1 MNRDIVVVGASA
13 GGIGP
18 LCTLVKELP
27 EDLPAAVFICLHVG
41 SASLLDQVLR
51 SCGKRSVVQA
61 RDDEPYKKGMIYVA
75 PPRVHLAIDA
85 TKTKLLHT
93 ATENRQRPSIDVL
106 FRSAAKACGPRVIG
120 VILSGCLDDGA
131 AGLFVIKGKGGIAIV
146 QDPKDAA
153 VPDMPRAAL
162 KFTDVDYCAPVAD
175 IPKLIV
181 DAMKTKSSTAKD
193 AGNADEKNRKADEL
207 VPFVCP
213 DCDGPISQHRDGKLL
228 QFSCSVGHKYSPE
241 TFTEAHRDALERAL
255 WIAIRTLENRGQIH
269 QFLAERAREAGDKR
283 TLSDML
289 ETAETA
295 QRDMELIKQIMLK
308 L

>member
-1 MNRDIVVVGASA
+1 
-13 GGIGP
+13 
-18 LCTLVKELP
+18 LVKELP

-51 SCGKRSVVQA
+51 SCGKRAVVQA
-61 RDDEPYKKGMIYVA
+61 RDDEPYKRGMIYVA
-75 PPRVHLAIDA
+75 PSRVHLAIDS
-85 TKTKLLHT
+85 TRMKLLHT
-93 ATENRQRPSIDVL
+93 PTENRHRPSIDVL
-106 FRSAAKACGPRVIG
+106 FRSAAKACGARVIG
-120 VILSGCLDDGA
+120 IVLSGCLDDGA
-131 AGLFVIKGKGGIAIV
+131 AGLFVIKGKGGVAIV
-146 QDPKDAA
+146 QDPNDAA

-162 KFTDVDYCAPVAD
+162 KYTEVDHCAPVAE

-181 DAMKTKSSTAKD
+181 EAMKTKSSKAKATGNG
-193 AGNADEKNRKADEL
+193 AGKNRKADEL

-228 QFSCSVGHKYSPE
+228 QFQCSIGHKYSPE

-269 QFLAERAREAGDKR
+269 QFLAKRAREAGDKR

-295 QRDMELIKQIMLK
+295 KRDMELIKQIMVRL
-308 L
+308 